1 MKQEYE
7 LLKQYDDVLTPA
19 EVKEILGIGKNS
31 MYALLSDGKIT
42 SFKVGSHIKITKT
55 SLLEYLQNSQ

>member
-7 LLKQYDDVLTPA
+7 LLKQYDDVITPA

-31 MYALLSDGKIT
+31 MYALLSDGKIK